1 MRQSPLDKGAL
12 LKRFREELIVKS
24 GKLELDSGRTLI
36 AGILNLTPD
45 SFSDG
50 GSWEREGVLKIV
62 ERMIAEGT
70 DMIDVGAESTRP
82 GGAPVSEALELE
94 RLIPV
99 LAAIRRHFD
108 IYISVD
114 TYKPAV
120 AKAAIEAGADMI
132 NDISGLGYED
142 GRMAEVAAHYKA
154 PIIIM
159 YNANYPHEDKEKDL
173 MKHINTVLFDAAGKA
188 MQAGVPEDKIII
200 DPGVGFAGGTEND
213 LCILRVLEDI
223 KSWGWPVML
232 GTSRKSVI
240 GNTLKLP
247 VDQREEG
254 TLVTTVLA
262 AQAGVDI
269 VRVHDVLGNRRAIDM
284 LEAIG

>member
-50 GSWEREGVLKIV
+50 GAWEREGVLKIV

-173 MKHINTVLFDAAGKA
+173 MKHINAVLFEAAGKA

-213 LCILRVLEDI
+213 LRILRELEDI